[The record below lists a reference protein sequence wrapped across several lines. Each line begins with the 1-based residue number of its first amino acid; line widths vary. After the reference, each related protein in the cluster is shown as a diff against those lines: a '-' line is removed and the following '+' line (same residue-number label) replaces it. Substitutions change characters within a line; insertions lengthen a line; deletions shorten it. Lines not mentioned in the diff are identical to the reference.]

1 MIERATCEK
10 NPKAWWAKNLK
21 YKKNDHENQD
31 YKIKK
36 ASFFIK
42 IPLERR
48 IMRLK
53 EVTNK
58 KLILKYPMFK
68 ELREV
73 ENK

>member
-1 MIERATCEK
+1 MLRSK
-10 NPKAWWAKNLK
+10 NP
-21 YKKNDHENQD
+21 
-31 YKIKK
+31 
-36 ASFFIK
+36 SFFIK